1 MLTIN
6 TIFTNSIL
14 LKECKRLKTKEDK
27 EKHKQCNTDI
37 LVNKL
42 PFTKKV
48 IENYFRCT
56 TSISGSKHNI
66 AYLNDTCKTVASE
79 IRKLENRKD

>member
-1 MLTIN
+1 MKYMLTIN

-42 PFTKKV
+42 PFKKKV
-48 IENYFRCT
+48 IEN
-56 TSISGSKHNI
+56 
-66 AYLNDTCKTVASE
+66 
-79 IRKLENRKD
+79 